1 MKNTL
6 ILLFLIISYSCKN
19 QHTQE
24 KNKLMINNY
33 EKLEKEYIK
42 QSSLKKKVYMSDT
55 NVKDFVNIL
64 KANTTDKDTL
74 DFVITVG
81 QTNSNWISNNDL
93 DFLISKINS
102 KEKANCINRRISSII
117 PNSKNITLGHQ
128 IISIIE
134 SYRNN
139 EPYPNDVCICKSY
152 SQYKVDEIVAWW
164 KNKKTKENISIEKQ
178 NVAST
183 IALNFINAYAKYCDD
198 FNSELSVFEWID
210 QQKVT
215 QQFKQTYKTIIT
227 EAEKEDPELGL
238 GFDPIFD
245 AQNYPDNGFELAKSV
260 EKPNFIMVKGKELP
274 DYKLKIKM
282 KPVKNRWL
290 VDGVGIINMTKEEQ
304 LKRY

>member
-74 DFVITVG
+74 DFIITVG

-152 SQYKVDEIVAWW
+152 SQHKVDEIVAWW

-178 NVAST
+178 NIAST

-245 AQNYPDNGFELAKSV
+245 AQDYPDNGFELAKSV

-282 KPVKNRWL
+282 KLVKNRWL